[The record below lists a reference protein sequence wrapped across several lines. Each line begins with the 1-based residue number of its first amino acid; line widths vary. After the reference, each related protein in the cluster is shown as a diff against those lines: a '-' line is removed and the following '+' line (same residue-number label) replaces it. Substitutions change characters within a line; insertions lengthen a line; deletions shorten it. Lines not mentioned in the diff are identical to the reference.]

1 MFDISN
7 SNMQKQILA
16 ELKELKSI
24 VAQLIGTSE
33 LPTQDQ
39 FSKEALNK
47 ASKLFLKLAAQ
58 RGEWVRENELGKYL
72 KADWRAG
79 SFIRSEFGFNACLKE
94 GHYYLYNKKA
104 LQKLGQ
110 ELKARNIDL
119 RRYMEYQRSETEFQK
134 KMVANKKSS
143 KGKRPYEIPNA
154 LKDITTSAPPVPDV
168 ELVKKDLE
176 QLKTEFFQYKM
187 VEYIDIYRG
196 NHAMMKFVYHFE
208 KYIDPQI
215 KRRCK
220 KWCDDFNYAN
230 HALELI
236 TKKKDTFV
244 PVKEEDMIQL

>member
-1 MFDISN
+1 
-7 SNMQKQILA
+7 MQKQILA
-16 ELKELKSI
+16 EIKELKSI
-24 VAQLIGTSE
+24 LSRLVGTSE
-33 LPTQDQ
+33 LHSEEQ
-39 FSKEALNK
+39 FSKDSLDKTA
-47 ASKLFLKLAAQ
+47 KLFLKMAAQ
-58 RGEWVRENELGKYL
+58 RGEWVKEDELGKYI

-79 SFIRSEFGFNACLKE
+79 SFIRSEFDFNACIKD
-94 GHYYLYNKKA
+94 GHYFLYNKKA

-134 KMVANKKSS
+134 KLAANKKSS
-143 KGKRPYEIPNA
+143 KGKRPYEIPND

-187 VEYIDIYRG
+187 AEYVDIYRG
-196 NHAMMKFVYHFE
+196 NHAMMKFIYHFE

-220 KWCDDFNYAN
+220 KWCDDFNYTN
-230 HALELI
+230 HTLELI
-236 TKKKDTFV
+236 TKKKDNFV